1 MLKFGPY
8 LVDLA
13 AGEVRKNGSRI
24 RLQEKPLRVLALLA
38 ARQGQ
43 LVTREELKKH
53 LWPEDTF
60 VDFETGLNTAV
71 SKLRDALSDSA
82 ETPRYIET
90 IPRRGYRFL
99 ASVEVVDANGHG
111 LVAPSAS
118 TAKVLAP
125 TESVPHGVSTTLPG
139 TIEPAAQGLTYS
151 HKHIEE
157 LRSSSALWLRGTIAA
172 AVLMLAFTIW
182 WLTPLPTPQVTDF
195 YRVTQTG
202 RLDYQVRP
210 ATDGV
215 RIFYVQRATITT

>member
-1 MLKFGPY
+1 MEQAPRSPMLKFGPY

-38 ARQGQ
+38 ERQGQ

-90 IPRRGYRFL
+90 IPRRGYRFIPP
-99 ASVEVVDANGHG
+99 VEFVNEHQ
-111 LVAPSAS
+111 
-118 TAKVLAP
+118 
-125 TESVPHGVSTTLPG
+125 
-139 TIEPAAQGLTYS
+139 PAAGNANNGQE
-151 HKHIEE
+151 IE
-157 LRSSSALWLRGTIAA
+157 
-172 AVLMLAFTIW
+172 
-182 WLTPLPTPQVTDF
+182 LPP
-195 YRVTQTG
+195 
-202 RLDYQVRP
+202 RP
-210 ATDGV
+210 SP
-215 RIFYVQRATITT
+215 